1 MPIPATPG
9 LTPRTLLR
17 DDVHRRIRD
26 AIVRGE
32 LQPGEKL
39 RDGELGEWLGVSR
52 TPVREALLKLSEA
65 GLVTA
70 KPGRETIVAPEDPV
84 ALDHARTIAAELHAL
99 AARLAAPHAAQA
111 TPSDAAQA
119 RAKAGAQDRAQPGA
133 LAGDRAQSG
142 APAGA
147 PAGTDTAAAITHLRA
162 ANERLRNATGPEAAI
177 TADTD
182 VHDVVVAL
190 SGNPLLP
197 VQLDTLVP
205 VLLRAEYLHF
215 DAETVA
221 VSARQHDAIIDAL
234 VAGDADR
241 AAALTRDNWLSLG

>member
-84 ALDHARTIAAELHAL
+84 VLDHARTIAAELHAL
-99 AARLAAPHAAQA
+99 AARLAAPHASA
-111 TPSDAAQA
+111 DE
-119 RAKAGAQDRAQPGA
+119 
-133 LAGDRAQSG
+133 
-142 APAGA
+142 
-147 PAGTDTAAAITHLRA
+147 AAIA
-162 ANERLRNATGPEAAI
+162 RLRSANKRLRGATDPEAAI

-182 VHDVVVAL
+182 VHDVVVRL

-197 VQLDTLVP
+197 GQLDTLVP

-221 VSARQHDAIIDAL
+221 SSARQHDAIIDAL
-234 VAGDADR
+234 LAGDADR
-241 AAALTRDNWLSLG
+241 AAALTRENWLSLG

>member
-1 MPIPATPG
+1 MPIPAGPG
-9 LTPRTLLR
+9 LAPRTLLR

-52 TPVREALLKLSEA
+52 TPVREALLRLAEA

-70 KPGRETIVAPEDPV
+70 RPGRETIVAPEDPV
-84 ALDHARTIAAELHAL
+84 TLAHARTISAELHAL
-99 AARLAAPHAAQA
+99 AARLAAPHAAA
-111 TPSDAAQA
+111 DPAAMA
-119 RAKAGAQDRAQPGA
+119 R
-133 LAGDRAQSG
+133 LNE
-142 APAGA
+142 
-147 PAGTDTAAAITHLRA
+147 
-162 ANERLRNATGPEAAI
+162 ANERLRTATDPEAAI

-197 VQLDTLVP
+197 GQLDTLVP
-205 VLLRAEYLHF
+205 ILLRAEFL
-215 DAETVA
+215 
-221 VSARQHDAIIDAL
+221 QI
-234 VAGDADR
+234 GR
-241 AAALTRDNWLSLG
+241 AHV

>member
-99 AARLAAPHAAQA
+99 AARLAAPYAAQA
-111 TPSDAAQA
+111 A
-119 RAKAGAQDRAQPGA
+119 RADGAQDGT
-133 LAGDRAQSG
+133 
-142 APAGA
+142 PAGA
-147 PAGTDTAAAITHLRA
+147 DTAAPITRLRA
-162 ANERLRNATGPEAAI
+162 ANERLRDATDPEAAI

-182 VHDVVVAL
+182 VHDVVVEL

-197 VQLDTLVP
+197 GQLDTLVP

-215 DAETVA
+215 DTETVA

-234 VAGDADR
+234 IAGDADR
-241 AAALTRDNWLSLG
+241 AAALTRENWLSLG

>member
-52 TPVREALLKLSEA
+52 TPIREALLKLSEA

-70 KPGRETIVAPEDPV
+70 KPGRETIVSPEDPV
-84 ALDHARTIAAELHAL
+84 VLDHARTLAAELHAL
-99 AARLAAPHAAQA
+99 SARLAAPHAAA
-111 TPSDAAQA
+111 DDAAVS
-119 RAKAGAQDRAQPGA
+119 R
-133 LAGDRAQSG
+133 
-142 APAGA
+142 
-147 PAGTDTAAAITHLRA
+147 LRS
-162 ANERLRNATGPEAAI
+162 ANERLRTATDPEAAI

-182 VHDVVVAL
+182 VHDVVVGL

-197 VQLDTLVP
+197 GQLDTLVP

-221 VSARQHDAIIDAL
+221 TSARQHDAIIDAL
-234 VAGDADR
+234 VAGDTDR
-241 AAALTRDNWLSLG
+241 AASLSRDNWLSLG

>member
-1 MPIPATPG
+1 MPIPAGPSIA
-9 LTPRTLLR
+9 PRTLLR

-52 TPVREALLKLSEA
+52 TPVREALLRLAEA

-70 KPGRETIVAPEDPV
+70 RPGRETIVAPEDPV
-84 ALDHARTIAAELHAL
+84 TLAHARTISAELHAL
-99 AARLAAPHAAQA
+99 AARLAAPHAAA
-111 TPSDAAQA
+111 DPA
-119 RAKAGAQDRAQPGA
+119 A
-133 LAGDRAQSG
+133 LAR
-142 APAGA
+142 
-147 PAGTDTAAAITHLRA
+147 LNE
-162 ANERLRNATGPEAAI
+162 ANERLRTATDPEAAI

-197 VQLDTLVP
+197 GQLDTLVP
-205 VLLRAEYLHF
+205 ILLRAEFLHF
-215 DAETVA
+215 DAQTA
-221 VSARQHDAIIDAL
+221 AASAAQHDAIAQAL
-234 VAGDADR
+234 ATGDADR
-241 AAALTRDNWLSLG
+241 AADLTRENWLSLG

>member
-1 MPIPATPG
+1 MPIPAGPG
-9 LTPRTLLR
+9 IAPRTLLR

-52 TPVREALLKLSEA
+52 TPVREALLRLAEA

-70 KPGRETIVAPEDPV
+70 RPGRETIVAPEDPV
-84 ALDHARTIAAELHAL
+84 TLAHARTISAELHAL
-99 AARLAAPHAAQA
+99 AARLAAPHAAA
-111 TPSDAAQA
+111 DPA
-119 RAKAGAQDRAQPGA
+119 A
-133 LAGDRAQSG
+133 LAR
-142 APAGA
+142 
-147 PAGTDTAAAITHLRA
+147 LRE
-162 ANERLRNATGPEAAI
+162 ANERLRTATDPEAAI

-241 AAALTRDNWLSLG
+241 AAALTRENWLSLG